1 MLHEMERAGIE
12 IVHLLKDS
20 EEVSGIISFQPPS
33 EKTPPGREA
42 RLDR

>member
-20 EEVSGIISFQPPS
+20 EALTGIITFQPS
-33 EKTPPGREA
+33 AEKIAEREA